1 MKKKLLVVLCAV
13 SVMVLCGCNLPIV
26 SQKEYATVAAERDN
40 YATENSELASEVAS
54 YEAEV
59 ESLNSEVTD
68 LQTEIALLETENINL
83 NSKLEDALALAEY
96 SGLGE
101 EVMYEITEDVALK
114 FRIPAG
120 FQYYGDDTYYVDYED
135 SSNIM
140 VRVEETNANELDFTK
155 QEMEDSLLA
164 MYDYMGLEVTDFE
177 IKTFEKSTVEGC
189 DTLTLDMSYVIE
201 GQEVQQVEFIVQVED
216 TSCAIVY
223 TTSSEFG
230 WYEEFL
236 KSVETIQLGF
246 VE

>member
-1 MKKKLLVVLCAV
+1 MKKKLLVAACAV
-13 SVMVLCGCNLPIV
+13 SMMALCACNLPIV
-26 SQKEYATVAAERDN
+26 SVSQYDAVVAEKDAYIE
-40 YATENSELASEVAS
+40 ECSELASEVES
-54 YEAEV
+54 YETEV

-68 LQTEIALLETENINL
+68 LQTEIALLQTENLNL
-83 NSKLEDALALAEY
+83 SSELEDALALAEY

-101 EVMYEITEDVALK
+101 EVVYDITEDVALK
-114 FRIPAG
+114 FRLPEG
-120 FQYYGDDTYYVDYED
+120 FQYYGNDTYYVNYED

-140 VRVEETNANELDFTK
+140 VRVEESMANELDFTK
-155 QEMEDSLLA
+155 QEMEEALLG
-164 MYDYMGLEVTDFE
+164 MYDYMGLKVTDFE

-189 DTLTLDMSYVIE
+189 KTLTLDMSYVIE

-223 TTSSEFG
+223 TTASEFG